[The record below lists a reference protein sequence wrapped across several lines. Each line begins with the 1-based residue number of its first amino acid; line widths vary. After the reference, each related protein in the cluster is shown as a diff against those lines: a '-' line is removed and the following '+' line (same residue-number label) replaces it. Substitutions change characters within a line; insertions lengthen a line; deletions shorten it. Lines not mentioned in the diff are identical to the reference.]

1 MRTTVDQ
8 SSGVRAWGQGMG
20 DRYRGGVPVVELRGA
35 VALLGNFP
43 ALAGVD
49 LTVESGEV
57 VLLRGPN
64 GAGKTTLLRLCAGLV
79 RPEAGSVEVLGHDL
93 VHERRSVRR
102 RVALLGHT
110 TGLYDDLTVVQNVHF
125 WARAAGL
132 SAEEA
137 TDRVGVAMVRLG
149 VAERLYGQPVH
160 TLSAGQR
167 RRASLAALVVR
178 RPELWLLDEP
188 HAGLDQDGRDVVD
201 ALIGDA
207 VASGATVLVSSHELD
222 RVAVLGPRVVTIAGG
237 VVVDDTGRGD
247 GGGSRG

>member
-1 MRTTVDQ
+1 M
-8 SSGVRAWGQGMG
+8 A
-20 DRYRGGVPVVELRGA
+20 DRYRDGVPVVDLRGA

-49 LTVESGEV
+49 LTVEPGEI
-57 VLLRGPN
+57 VLVRGPN

-102 RVALLGHT
+102 RVALLGHA

-132 SAEEA
+132 SVEEA

-149 VAERLYGQPVH
+149 VAERLFGLPVH

-188 HAGLDQDGRDVVD
+188 HAGLDQAGRDVVD
-201 ALIGDA
+201 VLIGDA

>member
-1 MRTTVDQ
+1 M
-8 SSGVRAWGQGMG
+8 A
-20 DRYRGGVPVVELRGA
+20 DRYRDGVPVVDLRGA

-49 LTVESGEV
+49 LTVEPGEI
-57 VLLRGPN
+57 VLVRGPN

-102 RVALLGHT
+102 RVALLGHA

-149 VAERLYGQPVH
+149 VVERLFGQPVH

-188 HAGLDQDGRDVVD
+188 HAGLDQAGRDVVD
-201 ALIGDA
+201 VLIGDA

>member
-1 MRTTVDQ
+1 M
-8 SSGVRAWGQGMG
+8 A
-20 DRYRGGVPVVELRGA
+20 DRYRDGVPVVDLRGA

-49 LTVESGEV
+49 LTMEPGEI
-57 VLLRGPN
+57 VLVRGPN

-102 RVALLGHT
+102 RVALLGHA

-149 VAERLYGQPVH
+149 VAERLFGQPVH

-188 HAGLDQDGRDVVD
+188 HAGLDQAGRDVVD
-201 ALIGDA
+201 VLIGDA

>member
-1 MRTTVDQ
+1 M
-8 SSGVRAWGQGMG
+8 A
-20 DRYRGGVPVVELRGA
+20 DRYRDGVPVVDLRGA

-49 LTVESGEV
+49 LTVEPGEI
-57 VLLRGPN
+57 VLVRGPN

-79 RPEAGSVEVLGHDL
+79 RPEAGTVEVLGHDL

-102 RVALLGHT
+102 SVALLGHA

-149 VAERLYGQPVH
+149 VAERLFGQPVH

-222 RVAVLGPRVVTIAGG
+222 RVAVLGPRVVTIVGG

>member
-1 MRTTVDQ
+1 M
-8 SSGVRAWGQGMG
+8 A
-20 DRYRGGVPVVELRGA
+20 DRYRDGVPVVDLRGA

-49 LTVESGEV
+49 LTVEPGEI
-57 VLLRGPN
+57 VLVRGPN

-102 RVALLGHT
+102 RVALLGHAM
-110 TGLYDDLTVVQNVHF
+110 GLYDDLTVVQNVHF

-149 VAERLYGQPVH
+149 VAERLFGQPVH
-160 TLSAGQR
+160 TLSAGQQ

-178 RPELWLLDEP
+178 RPELWLMDEP
-188 HAGLDQDGRDVVD
+188 HAGLDQAGRDVVD
-201 ALIGDA
+201 VLIGDA

>member
-1 MRTTVDQ
+1 
-8 SSGVRAWGQGMG
+8 MG

-64 GAGKTTLLRLCAGLV
+64 GAGKPTLLRLCAGLV
-79 RPEAGSVEVLGHDL
+79 RPEAGTVEVLGHDL

-102 RVALLGHT
+102 RVALLGHA

-149 VAERLYGQPVH
+149 VAERLFGQPVH

-188 HAGLDQDGRDVVD
+188 HAGLDQAGRDVVD
-201 ALIGDA
+201 VLIGDA

>member
-1 MRTTVDQ
+1 M
-8 SSGVRAWGQGMG
+8 A
-20 DRYRGGVPVVELRGA
+20 DRYRDGVPVVDLRGA

-49 LTVESGEV
+49 LTVEPGEI
-57 VLLRGPN
+57 VLVRGPN

-102 RVALLGHT
+102 RVALLGHA
-110 TGLYDDLTVVQNVHF
+110 TGLYDDLTVLQNVHF

-149 VAERLYGQPVH
+149 VAERLFGQPVH

-188 HAGLDQDGRDVVD
+188 HAGLDQAGRDVVD

>member
-1 MRTTVDQ
+1 M
-8 SSGVRAWGQGMG
+8 A
-20 DRYRGGVPVVELRGA
+20 DRYRDGVPVVDLRGA

-49 LTVESGEV
+49 LTVEPGEI
-57 VLLRGPN
+57 VLVRGPN

-102 RVALLGHT
+102 RVALLGHA

-125 WARAAGL
+125 WARAVGL

-149 VAERLYGQPVH
+149 VAERLFGQPVH

-188 HAGLDQDGRDVVD
+188 HAGLDQAGRDVVD
-201 ALIGDA
+201 VLIGDA

>member
-1 MRTTVDQ
+1 M
-8 SSGVRAWGQGMG
+8 A
-20 DRYRGGVPVVELRGA
+20 DRYRDGVPVVDLRGA

-49 LTVESGEV
+49 LTVEPGEI
-57 VLLRGPN
+57 VLVRGPN

-102 RVALLGHT
+102 RVALLGHA

-149 VAERLYGQPVH
+149 VAERLFRQPVH

-178 RPELWLLDEP
+178 RPELWRLDEP
-188 HAGLDQDGRDVVD
+188 HAGLDQAGRDVVD
-201 ALIGDA
+201 VLIGDA

>member
-1 MRTTVDQ
+1 M
-8 SSGVRAWGQGMG
+8 A
-20 DRYRGGVPVVELRGA
+20 DRYRDGVPVVDLRGA

-49 LTVESGEV
+49 LTVEPGEI
-57 VLLRGPN
+57 VLVRGPN

-102 RVALLGHT
+102 RVALLGHA

-149 VAERLYGQPVH
+149 VAERLFGQPVH

-178 RPELWLLDEP
+178 RPELWLMDEP
-188 HAGLDQDGRDVVD
+188 HAGLDQAGRDVVD
-201 ALIGDA
+201 VLIGDA
-207 VASGATVLVSSHELD
+207 VASGATVLGSSHELD

>member
-1 MRTTVDQ
+1 M
-8 SSGVRAWGQGMG
+8 A
-20 DRYRGGVPVVELRGA
+20 DRYRDGVPVVDLRGA

-49 LTVESGEV
+49 LTVEPGEI
-57 VLLRGPN
+57 VLVRGPN

-102 RVALLGHT
+102 RVALLGHAM
-110 TGLYDDLTVVQNVHF
+110 GLYDDLTVVQNVHF

-149 VAERLYGQPVH
+149 VAERLFGQPVH

-178 RPELWLLDEP
+178 RPELWLMDEP
-188 HAGLDQDGRDVVD
+188 HAGLDQAGRAVVD

>member
-1 MRTTVDQ
+1 M
-8 SSGVRAWGQGMG
+8 A
-20 DRYRGGVPVVELRGA
+20 DRYRDGVPVVDLRGA

-49 LTVESGEV
+49 LTVETGEI
-57 VLLRGPN
+57 VLVRGPN

-102 RVALLGHT
+102 RVALLGHA

-149 VAERLYGQPVH
+149 VAERLFGQPVH

-167 RRASLAALVVR
+167 RRASLATLVVR

-188 HAGLDQDGRDVVD
+188 HAGLDQAGRDVVD
-201 ALIGDA
+201 VLIGDA

>member
-1 MRTTVDQ
+1 M
-8 SSGVRAWGQGMG
+8 A
-20 DRYRGGVPVVELRGA
+20 DRYRDGVPVVDLRGA

-49 LTVESGEV
+49 LTVEPGEI
-57 VLLRGPN
+57 VLVRGPN

-79 RPEAGSVEVLGHDL
+79 PPEAGSVEVLGHDL

-102 RVALLGHT
+102 RVALLGHAM
-110 TGLYDDLTVVQNVHF
+110 GLYDDLTVVQNVHF

-149 VAERLYGQPVH
+149 VAERLFGQPVH

-188 HAGLDQDGRDVVD
+188 HAGLDQAGRDVVD
-201 ALIGDA
+201 VLIGDA

>member
-1 MRTTVDQ
+1 M
-8 SSGVRAWGQGMG
+8 A
-20 DRYRGGVPVVELRGA
+20 DRYRDGVPVVDLRGA

-49 LTVESGEV
+49 LTVEPGEI
-57 VLLRGPN
+57 VLVRGPN

-102 RVALLGHT
+102 RVALLGHA
-110 TGLYDDLTVVQNVHF
+110 TGLYDDLTVMQNVHF

-149 VAERLYGQPVH
+149 VAERLFGQPVH

-188 HAGLDQDGRDVVD
+188 HAGLDQAGRDVVD
-201 ALIGDA
+201 VLIGDA

>member
-1 MRTTVDQ
+1 M
-8 SSGVRAWGQGMG
+8 A
-20 DRYRGGVPVVELRGA
+20 DRYRDGVPVVDLRGA
-35 VALLGNFP
+35 VALLGNLP

-49 LTVESGEV
+49 LSVEPGEI
-57 VLLRGPN
+57 VLVRGPN

-79 RPEAGSVEVLGHDL
+79 RPEAGTVEVLGHDL

-102 RVALLGHT
+102 RVALLGHA

-149 VAERLYGQPVH
+149 VAERLFGQPVH

-188 HAGLDQDGRDVVD
+188 HAGLDQAGRDVVD
-201 ALIGDA
+201 VLIGDA

>member
-1 MRTTVDQ
+1 M
-8 SSGVRAWGQGMG
+8 A
-20 DRYRGGVPVVELRGA
+20 DRYRDGVPVVDLRGA

-49 LTVESGEV
+49 LTVEPGEI
-57 VLLRGPN
+57 VLVRGPN
-64 GAGKTTLLRLCAGLV
+64 GAGKTTLLRRCAGLV

-102 RVALLGHT
+102 RVALLGHA

-149 VAERLYGQPVH
+149 VAERLFGQPVH

-188 HAGLDQDGRDVVD
+188 HAGLDQAGRDVGD
-201 ALIGDA
+201 ILIGDA

>member
-1 MRTTVDQ
+1 MA
-8 SSGVRAWGQGMG
+8 G
-20 DRYRGGVPVVELRGA
+20 RYRDGVPVVELRGA

-79 RPEAGSVEVLGHDL
+79 RPESGSVEVLGHDL
-93 VHERRSVRR
+93 VRERRSVRR
-102 RVALLGHT
+102 RVALLGHA
-110 TGLYDDLTVVQNVHF
+110 TGLYDDLTVNQNVRF

-132 SAEEA
+132 SAVEA
-137 TDRVGVAMVRLG
+137 IERTASALLRMGLS
-149 VAERLYGQPVH
+149 ERLLGQPVH

-178 RPELWLLDEP
+178 RPGLWLLDEP
-188 HAGLDQDGRDVVD
+188 HAGLDQSGRYVVD
-201 ALIGDA
+201 GLVGDA
-207 VASGATVLVSSHELD
+207 VAAGATVLVSSHELE
-222 RVAVLGPRVVTIAGG
+222 RVAGLGPRVVTISGG
-237 VVVDDTGRGD
+237 VVVDDTGPAV
-247 GGGSRG
+247 GGGSRV

>member
-1 MRTTVDQ
+1 M
-8 SSGVRAWGQGMG
+8 A
-20 DRYRGGVPVVELRGA
+20 DRYRDGVPVVDLRGA

-49 LTVESGEV
+49 LTVEPGEI
-57 VLLRGPN
+57 VLVRGPN

-79 RPEAGSVEVLGHDL
+79 RPDAGFVEVLGHDL

-102 RVALLGHT
+102 RVALLGHA
-110 TGLYDDLTVVQNVHF
+110 TGLYADLTVVQNVHF

-149 VAERLYGQPVH
+149 VAERLFGQPVH

-188 HAGLDQDGRDVVD
+188 HAGLDQAGRDVVD
-201 ALIGDA
+201 VLIGDA

>member
-1 MRTTVDQ
+1 M
-8 SSGVRAWGQGMG
+8 A
-20 DRYRGGVPVVELRGA
+20 DRYRDGVPVVDLRGA

-49 LTVESGEV
+49 RTVEPGEI
-57 VLLRGPN
+57 VLVRGPN

-149 VAERLYGQPVH
+149 VAERLFGQPVH

-188 HAGLDQDGRDVVD
+188 HAGLDQAGRDVVD
-201 ALIGDA
+201 ILIGDA

-247 GGGSRG
+247 AGGSRG

>member
-1 MRTTVDQ
+1 M
-8 SSGVRAWGQGMG
+8 A
-20 DRYRGGVPVVELRGA
+20 DRYRDGVPVVDLRGA

-49 LTVESGEV
+49 LTVEPGEI
-57 VLLRGPN
+57 VLVRGPN

-102 RVALLGHT
+102 RVALLGHAM
-110 TGLYDDLTVVQNVHF
+110 GLYDDLTVVQNVHF

-137 TDRVGVAMVRLG
+137 TDRVGVAMGRLG
-149 VAERLYGQPVH
+149 VAERLFGQPVH
-160 TLSAGQR
+160 TLSAGQQ

-188 HAGLDQDGRDVVD
+188 HAGLDQAGRDVVD
-201 ALIGDA
+201 VLIGDA

-222 RVAVLGPRVVTIAGG
+222 RVAVLGPRGVTIAGG

-247 GGGSRG
+247 AGGSRG

>member
-1 MRTTVDQ
+1 M
-8 SSGVRAWGQGMG
+8 A
-20 DRYRGGVPVVELRGA
+20 DRYRDGVPVVDLRGA

-49 LTVESGEV
+49 LTVEPSEI
-57 VLLRGPN
+57 VLVRGPN

-79 RPEAGSVEVLGHDL
+79 RPEAGSVEVLGLDL
-93 VHERRSVRR
+93 VHERRSVRW

-110 TGLYDDLTVVQNVHF
+110 TGLYDDLTVMQNVHF

-132 SAEEA
+132 SAKEA

-149 VAERLYGQPVH
+149 VAERLFGQPVH

-188 HAGLDQDGRDVVD
+188 HAGLDQAGRDVVD
-201 ALIGDA
+201 VLIGDA

>member
-1 MRTTVDQ
+1 M
-8 SSGVRAWGQGMG
+8 A
-20 DRYRGGVPVVELRGA
+20 DRYRDGVPVVDLRGA

-49 LTVESGEV
+49 LTVEPGEI
-57 VLLRGPN
+57 VLVRGPN

-102 RVALLGHT
+102 RVALLGHA

-149 VAERLYGQPVH
+149 VAERLFGQPVH

-188 HAGLDQDGRDVVD
+188 HAGLDQAGRDVVD
-201 ALIGDA
+201 VLIGDA

>member
-1 MRTTVDQ
+1 M
-8 SSGVRAWGQGMG
+8 A
-20 DRYRGGVPVVELRGA
+20 DRYRDGVPVVDLRGA

-49 LTVESGEV
+49 LTVEPGEI
-57 VLLRGPN
+57 VLVRGPN

-79 RPEAGSVEVLGHDL
+79 RPEAGTVEVLGHDL

-102 RVALLGHT
+102 RVALLGHA

-137 TDRVGVAMVRLG
+137 PDRVGVAMVRLG
-149 VAERLYGQPVH
+149 VAERLFGQPVH

-188 HAGLDQDGRDVVD
+188 HAGLDQAGRDVVD
-201 ALIGDA
+201 VLIGDA

>member
-1 MRTTVDQ
+1 M
-8 SSGVRAWGQGMG
+8 A
-20 DRYRGGVPVVELRGA
+20 DRYRDGVPVVDLRGA

-49 LTVESGEV
+49 LTVEPSEI
-57 VLLRGPN
+57 VLVRGPN

-79 RPEAGSVEVLGHDL
+79 RPDAGFVEVLGHDL

-102 RVALLGHT
+102 RVALLGHA
-110 TGLYDDLTVVQNVHF
+110 TGLYADLTVVQNVHF

-149 VAERLYGQPVH
+149 VAERLFGQPVH

-188 HAGLDQDGRDVVD
+188 HAGLDQAGRDVVD
-201 ALIGDA
+201 ILIGDA

>member
-1 MRTTVDQ
+1 M
-8 SSGVRAWGQGMG
+8 A
-20 DRYRGGVPVVELRGA
+20 DRYRDGVPVVDLRGA

-49 LTVESGEV
+49 LTVEPGEI
-57 VLLRGPN
+57 VLVRGPN

-79 RPEAGSVEVLGHDL
+79 RPEAGTVEVLGHDL

-102 RVALLGHT
+102 SVALLGHA

-149 VAERLYGQPVH
+149 VAERLFGQPVH

-188 HAGLDQDGRDVVD
+188 HAGLDQAGRDVVD

>member
-1 MRTTVDQ
+1 M
-8 SSGVRAWGQGMG
+8 A
-20 DRYRGGVPVVELRGA
+20 DRYRDGVPVVDLRGA

-49 LTVESGEV
+49 LTVEPGEI
-57 VLLRGPN
+57 VLVRGPN

-102 RVALLGHT
+102 SVALLGHA

-137 TDRVGVAMVRLG
+137 IDRVRMAMIRLS
-149 VAERLYGQPVH
+149 VAELLYGQPVH

-167 RRASLAALVVR
+167 RRVWLAALVVR

-188 HAGLDQDGRDVVD
+188 HAGLDQAGRDVVD
-201 ALIGDA
+201 ILIGDA

>member
-1 MRTTVDQ
+1 M
-8 SSGVRAWGQGMG
+8 A
-20 DRYRGGVPVVELRGA
+20 DRYRDGVPVVDLRGA

-49 LTVESGEV
+49 LTVEPGEI
-57 VLLRGPN
+57 VLVRGPN

-102 RVALLGHT
+102 RVALLGHA
-110 TGLYDDLTVVQNVHF
+110 TGLYDDLTVLQNVHF

-149 VAERLYGQPVH
+149 VAERLFGQPVH

-188 HAGLDQDGRDVVD
+188 HAGLDQAGRDVVD
-201 ALIGDA
+201 VLIGDA

>member
-1 MRTTVDQ
+1 M
-8 SSGVRAWGQGMG
+8 AA
-20 DRYRGGVPVVELRGA
+20 RYRDGVPVVDLRGA

-43 ALAGVD
+43 ALAGGD
-49 LTVESGEV
+49 RRGDPGEIG
-57 VLLRGPN
+57 LGRGPN

-102 RVALLGHT
+102 RVALLGHAM
-110 TGLYDDLTVVQNVHF
+110 GLYDDLTVVQNVHF

-149 VAERLYGQPVH
+149 VAERLFGQPVH

-188 HAGLDQDGRDVVD
+188 HAGLDQAGRDVVD
-201 ALIGDA
+201 VLIGDA

>member
-1 MRTTVDQ
+1 M
-8 SSGVRAWGQGMG
+8 A
-20 DRYRGGVPVVELRGA
+20 DRYRDGVPVVDLRGA

-49 LTVESGEV
+49 LTVEPGEI
-57 VLLRGPN
+57 VLVRGPN

-102 RVALLGHT
+102 RVALLGHA
-110 TGLYDDLTVVQNVHF
+110 TGLYDDLTVMQNVHF

-149 VAERLYGQPVH
+149 VAERLFGQPVH

-167 RRASLAALVVR
+167 RRASLATLVVR

-188 HAGLDQDGRDVVD
+188 HAGLDQAGRDIVD
-201 ALIGDA
+201 VLIGDA

>member
-1 MRTTVDQ
+1 M
-8 SSGVRAWGQGMG
+8 
-20 DRYRGGVPVVELRGA
+20 
-35 VALLGNFP
+35 
-43 ALAGVD
+43 
-49 LTVESGEV
+49 
-57 VLLRGPN
+57 
-64 GAGKTTLLRLCAGLV
+64 
-79 RPEAGSVEVLGHDL
+79 
-93 VHERRSVRR
+93 
-102 RVALLGHT
+102 
-110 TGLYDDLTVVQNVHF
+110 GLYDDLTVVQNVHF

-149 VAERLYGQPVH
+149 VAERLFGQPVH

-188 HAGLDQDGRDVVD
+188 HAGLDQAGRDVVD
-201 ALIGDA
+201 VLIGDA

>member
-1 MRTTVDQ
+1 M
-8 SSGVRAWGQGMG
+8 A
-20 DRYRGGVPVVELRGA
+20 DRYRDGVPVVDLRGA

-49 LTVESGEV
+49 LTVEPGEI
-57 VLLRGPN
+57 VLVRGPN

-79 RPEAGSVEVLGHDL
+79 RPEAGTVEVLGHDL

-125 WARAAGL
+125 WARAAGM
-132 SAEEA
+132 SAGEA

-149 VAERLYGQPVH
+149 VAERLFGQPVH

-188 HAGLDQDGRDVVD
+188 HAGLDQAGRDVVD
-201 ALIGDA
+201 ILIGDA